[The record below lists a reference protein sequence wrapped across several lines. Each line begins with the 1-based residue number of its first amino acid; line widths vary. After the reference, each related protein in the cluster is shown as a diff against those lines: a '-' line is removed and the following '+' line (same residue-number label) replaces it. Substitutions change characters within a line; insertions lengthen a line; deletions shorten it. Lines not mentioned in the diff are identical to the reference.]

1 MNADENT
8 GKACGVGGFAGVM
21 VNCTVT
27 DCGNEGNVSGVKNIG
42 GFCYEAVCRHY
53 DRCNTGS
60 VTAAGTYV
68 GGIMGYAKNAT
79 IQNVYNRGAVST
91 TKNMVG
97 GLVGVMDASTVTNA
111 YTAGTV
117 AVVET
122 GGPAVGAAIGWARKS
137 FERLLSGG
145 NPAEGHRPC
154 GRQLAATA
162 KQKRIRMQAL
172 QGVLGG

>member
-1 MNADENT
+1 MR
-8 GKACGVGGFAGVM
+8 
-21 VNCTVT
+21 
-27 DCGNEGNVSGVKNIG
+27 GNVSGVKDIG
-42 GFCYEAVCRHY
+42 GFCYELYAGTMTGCY
-53 DRCNTGS
+53 NTGS

-117 AVVET
+117 AVEET
-122 GGPAVGAAIGWARKS
+122 GGTAVGAAIGWAGKVS
-137 FERLLSGG
+137 NVYYLEGT
-145 NPAEGHRPC
+145 AEKGI
-154 GRQLAATA
+154 GRADDTSAATA
-162 KQKRIRMQAL
+162 EAKQRIRCRLFREYWANISRRTPTPSTAAIRCCNGSRATSWRRL
-172 QGVLGG
+172 